1 MANYILPGYAGQLS
15 GDMSK
20 VYEQSAPLFNL
31 YSPRLFGAPPQLT
44 NLCDMRLKSSLGDKP
59 GPVGD
64 FYLDRI
70 LRNAQIANI
79 IVGHAV
85 FTGGMSSIASMIR
98 SAAQYTYALSKYS
111 IFGSGS
117 GGESSD
123 SLAMRAAAR
132 AANQTDYN
140 AEAYNRALGNDT
152 SATNL
157 KPASEIGVTGA
168 DDSAYVQDLSSVEG
182 ATTLIQNISSIFDQS
197 GVLGTAGA
205 LMTPLY
211 ASMAVQQPFYT
222 FEADWATYINNVKM
236 MINAAIMM
244 LGLQDASVRIGD
256 KYWPI
261 ALGGSDK
268 SADDVWSNYRFI
280 SPTGDEYVGAV
291 NAIDTLKGDTHQYVS
306 FMINPASISENYSN
320 STTES
325 QIYSSVIN
333 MGTPIGNEIAFLT
346 NTSRSMV
353 DDMLV
358 GLTGDVVNTAERVM
372 SALTG
377 GTGRFTAAVAGAMAR
392 SYTGEHTIFP
402 KIFQSHSSTTSMSM
416 KVQLRANAGDPYSYL
431 TEILVPM
438 FHLIAM
444 ALPSMSRNAAS
455 SYSYP
460 PLIQLNIPGVWGTRL
475 GIVQSLQIEK
485 NPEGNDFSVNGYPLA
500 VDVNITVE
508 DLQHVMVTSGM
519 DKPAMM
525 LNNDTMFDYIAQ
537 CAGVDKYRTNGA
549 VRIVTKIALSATAG
563 KNTFVNLG
571 HAVLNDGVSLVNRLT
586 GIRNI

>member
-117 GGESSD
+117 GGESTD

-132 AANQTDYN
+132 AANQSEYN

-222 FEADWATYINNVKM
+222 FEADWASYINNVKM

-306 FMINPASISENYSN
+306 FMINPASISESYSN
-320 STTES
+320 STGDS

-333 MGTPIGNEIAFLT
+333 MGAGIGDEIAFLT

-402 KIFQSHSSTTSMSM
+402 KIFKSHSSTTSMSM